1 MSLCYN
7 LCLRSAVRIESKV
20 WVNVSFLITN
30 NFATVLTRRNGEI
43 KASLVPRLFTTTCR
57 KFLARVI
64 KPAARCFVY
73 NVSRIYG
80 WRGVSKRYQFAVF
93 VSQSRVVEREGTT
106 RNNSLTINEYS
117 SPINS
122 TKRRRFIRKNSRERA
137 NRNATE
143 LGVQSHARTRVLI
156 GWLR

>member
-1 MSLCYN
+1 MSLYYN
-7 LCLRSAVRIESKV
+7 LCLCSAVRIESKV
-20 WVNVSFLITN
+20 WVNISFLITN
-30 NFATVLTRRNGEI
+30 NFATVLASRNDEI

-64 KPAARCFVY
+64 KPAVRCFVY

-80 WRGVSKRYQFAVF
+80 WRDVSKRYQFAVF
-93 VSQSRVVEREGTT
+93 VSQSRVVECEGPT

-122 TKRRRFIRKNSRERA
+122 AKRRRFIRKNGRERA
-137 NRNATE
+137 NRSATG
-143 LGVQSHARTRVLI
+143 LGVQSHVRTRVPI
-156 GWLR
+156 DWLR